1 MNERPYQPADLL
13 CVVEVYGASIRLLA
27 APYYT
32 AEQLSA
38 WAGPSIPDGAY
49 WRQRLAPLHTIVA
62 EHDDILVGFGSYED
76 DGHLDFLFTH
86 PDFARRG
93 VATRLL
99 QRIESAFRSAGVCR
113 IFTEASLAARPFFE
127 HHGFQVD
134 AEELIE
140 CRGVQLRRFAMHKQI
155 PNA

>member
-13 CVVEVYGASIRLLA
+13 LVAEVFGASIRSLA

-38 WAGPSIPDGAY
+38 WAGPSIPDVAG
-49 WRQRLAPLHTIVA
+49 WQQRLARLHTNVA
-62 EHDDILVGFGSYED
+62 EHDDILAGFASYED
-76 DGHLDFLFTH
+76 HGHLDFLFTH

-93 VATRLL
+93 VATRLF
-99 QRIESAFRSAGVCR
+99 QRIESVFLSSGIRR
-113 IFTEASLAARPFFE
+113 IFTEASLVARPFFE

-134 AEELIE
+134 AEEVIE
-140 CRGVQLRRFAMHKQI
+140 CRGVQLCRFAMHKQI
-155 PNA
+155 PNG